1 MTNYDLE
8 EDRLLKYQI
17 CLSIILIFTIIIS
30 IILSFNAMME
40 CEKKDKIYSDIE
52 AETILRI
59 SRIIAL
65 FVAVGFMLINVYD
78 KYVKEKNN
86 LENKNADIQIVAS
99 AFTLAS
105 SLIVLYVAFNNSNQ
119 FVAEENP
126 GV

>member
-40 CEKKDKIYSDIE
+40 CEKKDKIYSDKE
-52 AETILRI
+52 AETILKI
-59 SRIIAL
+59 NRIIAL